1 LACPGKNRRNLSKNA
16 PSSVPIFYIEFAII
30 KKFFYINFVIG
41 YEADMKMGKIAFLY
55 LIN

>member
-16 PSSVPIFYIEFAII
+16 PSSVPIFYIELAII

-41 YEADMKMGKIAFLY
+41 YEADMKMGKNAFLY